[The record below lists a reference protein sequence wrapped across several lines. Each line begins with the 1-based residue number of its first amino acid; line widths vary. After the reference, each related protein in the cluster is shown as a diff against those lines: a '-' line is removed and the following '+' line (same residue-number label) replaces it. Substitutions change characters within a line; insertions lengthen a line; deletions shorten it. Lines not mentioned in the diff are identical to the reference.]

1 MSRRRT
7 LTGTLLST
15 TAALA
20 LVAGASPALAHS
32 PQPSTERDIARAQVA
47 AGVPVPVFASPNV
60 ELVAAFPETLG
71 ISGVFGISSP
81 HFYMSTTDSISAFN
95 VRNPSLPVLTDTI
108 VIANFENESMTYGER
123 VINGKLRK
131 FILVGIDLVKA
142 SPTEEPQHVNVGGG
156 EMIIIDVTD
165 PNDIKQVGRV
175 SDVPNS
181 THTVACAKETA
192 CRYAYTAGSR
202 GKYSIIDLTNLSA
215 PKVLKTLRSPASRE
229 NELFVRGAG
238 HKWNFDNAGYG
249 LHTGSGGTAIF
260 DVVDPKNPK
269 VVQAT
274 NFQGTAPMW
283 NDFIHHNTMRPN
295 ASRFRAFSPPSVANG
310 NVALITEEDYFNDG
324 EEVLCEEAGTI
335 QSWYIPNLNGAA
347 YRSNNPNLDPDKG
360 AIRPLDMFN
369 PVTEQG
375 QPVGAFCSAHWFD
388 YHSSGILAQGF
399 YQGGTQFIDVRDPR
413 NLKSFGFFRSAATET
428 WDAYWVP
435 QRDSAGRS
443 TGRQTNLVYAVD
455 FVQGLT
461 VLKVTNLPRTTLGAA
476 GPTGSPTP

>member
-32 PQPSTERDIARAQVA
+32 PQPSTERDIARAQVQ
-47 AGVPVPVFASPNV
+47 AGVPVPVFVASDNV

-95 VRNPSLPVLTDTI
+95 VRDPSFPVLTDTI

-181 THTVACAKETA
+181 THTVACVRETA

-229 NELFVRGAG
+229 TSSSSVEPA
-238 HKWNFDNAGYG
+238 
-249 LHTGSGGTAIF
+249 TSGTSTTPATACT
-260 DVVDPKNPK
+260 PGRA
-269 VVQAT
+269 VQ
-274 NFQGTAPMW
+274 
-283 NDFIHHNTMRPN
+283 
-295 ASRFRAFSPPSVANG
+295 
-310 NVALITEEDYFNDG
+310 
-324 EEVLCEEAGTI
+324 
-335 QSWYIPNLNGAA
+335 
-347 YRSNNPNLDPDKG
+347 RSS
-360 AIRPLDMFN
+360 
-369 PVTEQG
+369 T
-375 QPVGAFCSAHWFD
+375 
-388 YHSSGILAQGF
+388 SS
-399 YQGGTQFIDVRDPR
+399 TR
-413 NLKSFGFFRSAATET
+413 
-428 WDAYWVP
+428 
-435 QRDSAGRS
+435 
-443 TGRQTNLVYAVD
+443 
-455 FVQGLT
+455 
-461 VLKVTNLPRTTLGAA
+461 
-476 GPTGSPTP
+476 